1 MKTSRTNKIAVIKNS
16 HTAKEMREIEEEFIK
31 KKPLKCTIEELVKI
45 ESARQ
50 AKANS
55 HT

>member
-1 MKTSRTNKIAVIKNS
+1 MKTFKATKIAVIRNS
-16 HTAKEMREIEEEFIK
+16 HTPAEMREIEEEFIK
-31 KKPLKCTIEELVKI
+31 KESLKCSIEELVKI